1 MANTFVA
8 EYLAILC
15 EIDIVQSELTN
26 TGRIECPLQLAEQH
40 DWNEILV
47 I

>member
-8 EYLAILC
+8 GYLAILC
-15 EIDIVQSELTN
+15 ETDIVQSELAN
-26 TGRIECPLQLAEQH
+26 TGKIECALQLVEQQ